1 MGMQLPLYLLFT
13 VYGAAVLLL
22 FLYGVNS
29 YYLVSQ
35 FIRNRRVAEASDEAV
50 REAFWA
56 KARVEDLPSVTIQL
70 PIYNERYVVERL
82 LRAACNMDYP
92 AGKLEIQLLDDS
104 TDETRE
110 IAARAVQRYRDSG
123 FDVHHITRPNREGYK
138 AGALK
143 HGMERCRG
151 EFIAIFDADFLP
163 PKDFLYQTIPFF
175 SNPKIALVQTR
186 WGHINADFSLLTM
199 AQSLGI
205 DGHFVVEQAGRTWG
219 GLFMNFNGTSGI
231 WRKVAIESAGGWQ
244 ADTLTEDM
252 DLSYRAQLAGW
263 KMHFLHKV
271 TTPAEIPVDINAF
284 KSQQHR
290 WAKGSIQT
298 AKKILAMLFSTSEPF
313 RRKIQALIHV
323 THYLVHPL
331 MLTVAL
337 LSIPML
343 KYFELRF
350 GPIGFA
356 FLICCLLVS
365 TTGPSSLYIFSQRTL
380 DPKNWRRKIAFI
392 PALMVIGTGIA
403 VSNTKAVLE
412 ALFGMRSEFV
422 RTPKLNVTQ
431 KGHKVDD
438 RKYRMPLKPVFFLEL
453 FMGAYCFAGFLLY
466 TQSGKYLIGPF
477 LAIYTIG
484 FTYTGITS
492 ILHSTEGS
500 PGRLSEKALNA

>member
-1 MGMQLPLYLLFT
+1 MQLPLYLLFT
-13 VYGAAVLLL
+13 VYGMAVLLL

-29 YYLVSQ
+29 YYLISQ
-35 FIRNRRVAEASDEAV
+35 FVRNRRVAEARDDAV
-50 REAFWA
+50 RRAFWTNT
-56 KARVEDLPSVTIQL
+56 REEDLPPVTIQL

-82 LRAACNMDYP
+82 VRAACSMDYP

-110 IAARAVQRYRDSG
+110 IAARTVQRYRGSG
-123 FDVHHITRPNREGYK
+123 FDVHHITRPNRDGYK

-175 SNPKIALVQTR
+175 SDPKIALVQTR
-186 WGHINADFSLLTM
+186 WGHVNADFSLLTM

-219 GLFMNFNGTSGI
+219 GLFMNFNGTAGI
-231 WRKVAIESAGGWQ
+231 WRKLAIETAGGWQ

-271 TTPAEIPVDINAF
+271 RTPAEIPVDINAF

-298 AKKILAMLFSTSEPF
+298 AKKILPMLFSTSQPL
-313 RRKIQALIHV
+313 RRKIQAVIHV

-343 KYFELRF
+343 RYFELRF
-350 GPIGFA
+350 GAIA
-356 FLICCLLVS
+356 FTILVCCLLVS
-365 TTGPSSLYIFSQRTL
+365 TTGPSSLYVFSQRTL
-380 DPKNWRRKIAFI
+380 NPRNWRKKIAFI
-392 PALMVIGTGIA
+392 PARGAGG
-403 VSNTKAVLE
+403 
-412 ALFGMRSEFV
+412 ALR
-422 RTPKLNVTQ
+422 
-431 KGHKVDD
+431 DD
-438 RKYRMPLKPVFFLEL
+438 V
-453 FMGAYCFAGFLLY
+453 
-466 TQSGKYLIGPF
+466 
-477 LAIYTIG
+477 
-484 FTYTGITS
+484 
-492 ILHSTEGS
+492 
-500 PGRLSEKALNA
+500 

>member
-1 MGMQLPLYLLFT
+1 MGMQLPLYVLFT
-13 VYGAAVLLL
+13 VYAMAVLLL

-29 YYLVSQ
+29 YYLISQ
-35 FIRNRRVAEASDEAV
+35 FVRNRRVAEARDDAV
-50 REAFWA
+50 RKAFWA
-56 KARVEDLPSVTIQL
+56 KTRVEDLPPVTIQL

-82 LRAACNMDYP
+82 VRVACNMDYP

-110 IAARAVQRYRDSG
+110 IAARIVERYRDRG
-123 FDVHHITRPNREGYK
+123 FDVQHITRPNREGYK

-163 PKDFLYQTIPFF
+163 PKDFLYRTIPFF
-175 SNPKIALVQTR
+175 SDPKIALVQTR
-186 WGHINADFSLLTM
+186 WGHVNADFSLLTM

-205 DGHFVVEQAGRTWG
+205 DGHFVVEQAGRTWS
-219 GLFMNFNGTSGI
+219 GLFMNFNGTAGI

-263 KMHFLHKV
+263 RMHFLHKV

-298 AKKILAMLFSTSEPF
+298 AKKILPMLFSTRQPL

-343 KYFELRF
+343 RYFELRF
-350 GPIGFA
+350 GPISFTI
-356 FLICCLLVS
+356 LVCCLLIS

-380 DPKNWRRKIAFI
+380 NPKNWRRKIAFI
-392 PALMVIGTGIA
+392 PALMFIGTGIA

-412 ALFGMRSEFV
+412 ALFGMTSEFV

-453 FMGAYCFAGFLLY
+453 FMGAYCFAGLLLY

-492 ILHSTEGS
+492 ILHSMEG
-500 PGRLSEKALNA
+500 GARQLSEKPLNA

>member
-1 MGMQLPLYLLFT
+1 
-13 VYGAAVLLL
+13 
-22 FLYGVNS
+22 
-29 YYLVSQ
+29 
-35 FIRNRRVAEASDEAV
+35 
-50 REAFWA
+50 
-56 KARVEDLPSVTIQL
+56 
-70 PIYNERYVVERL
+70 
-82 LRAACNMDYP
+82 
-92 AGKLEIQLLDDS
+92 
-104 TDETRE
+104 
-110 IAARAVQRYRDSG
+110 
-123 FDVHHITRPNREGYK
+123 
-138 AGALK
+138 
-143 HGMERCRG
+143 MERCRG

-175 SNPKIALVQTR
+175 SDPKIALVQTR
-186 WGHINADFSLLTM
+186 WGHVNADFSLLTM

-219 GLFMNFNGTSGI
+219 GLFMNFNGTAGI
-231 WRKVAIESAGGWQ
+231 WRKLAIETAGGWQ

-271 TTPAEIPVDINAF
+271 RTPAEIPVDINAF

-298 AKKILAMLFSTSEPF
+298 AKKILPMLFSTSQPL
-313 RRKIQALIHV
+313 RRKIQAVIHV

-343 KYFELRF
+343 RYFELRF
-350 GPIGFA
+350 GAIA
-356 FLICCLLVS
+356 FTILVCCLLVS
-365 TTGPSSLYIFSQRTL
+365 TTGPSSLYVFSQRTL
-380 DPKNWRRKIAFI
+380 NPRNWRKKIAFI
-392 PALMVIGTGIA
+392 PALMFIGTGIA

-412 ALFGMRSEFV
+412 ALFGMTSEFV

-431 KGHKVDD
+431 KGHKVHD

-492 ILHSTEGS
+492 ILHSMEGAT
-500 PGRLSEKALNA
+500 GQLSEKALNA